1 MTFFFLLFFQVTVWG
16 DYSRMEKKVFMGVA
30 QIVLDDIDLAEGVI
44 NWYKLFHHSS
54 LASSLAANDRNS
66 SFLSLDSVGWRWNS
80 ELLPGFWI
88 KTDKAEQQHGAKD
101 GHGWP
106 KTRPCCLSFRTD
118 VLSSSR
124 KSCIFRFPK
133 EELFLLISC
142 TRSRPLCLDVY
153 FGLTLLSE
161 LSSFF
166 RLSYFSIKTNHPKQ
180 AVYFYLIS

>member
-1 MTFFFLLFFQVTVWG
+1 
-16 DYSRMEKKVFMGVA
+16 MEKKVFMGVA

-88 KTDKAEQQHGAKD
+88 NGQSRTTTRGEGRTRMTQNPPLLPFFPD
-101 GHGWP
+101 GRRC
-106 KTRPCCLSFRTD
+106 RPRENLVFFAFRKKNSFF
-118 VLSSSR
+118 S
-124 KSCIFRFPK
+124 
-133 EELFLLISC
+133 FLALGRGPCAS
-142 TRSRPLCLDVY
+142 TSTST
-153 FGLTLLSE
+153 TLLSE